1 MSLICKRFEKGEKPY
16 SAEEISLEYK
26 IPIRLTHHIL
36 SLLQEI
42 NLIHEVAEDTKS
54 DNILY
59 QPSIDINKINIELLL
74 NRIDTNGSEDFK
86 IDKDNEFGNH
96 WQTLIKSRNFAKME
110 NCAILLKDL

>member
-1 MSLICKRFEKGEKPY
+1 
-16 SAEEISLEYK
+16 
-26 IPIRLTHHIL
+26 
-36 SLLQEI
+36 LLQEI

-86 IDKDNEFGNH
+86 IDKDYEFGNH